1 MYNFAVNKEKARDR
15 VKENEKVKKNNNNNK
30 ILAGKTI
37 EIAYEQHK

>member
-15 VKENEKVKKNNNNNK
+15 VKENEKVKKNKNNNNK

-37 EIAYEQHK
+37 EIAYE

>member
-15 VKENEKVKKNNNNNK
+15 VKENEKVKKNNNK